1 MDWFNN
7 RSIDQVTEA
16 EVTAFVVNQTPEDQW
31 LDFKRAPWA
40 RTPLGTFELLHDV
53 SALANAEGGYLF
65 VGITTNKDQGR
76 DVAAGFRNVE
86 ASTGEVQRIRSLCQQ
101 FVDPPIIRLDVQPKT
116 PQRDSGQTD
125 VVGIH
130 VPPSVRR
137 PHAFRWRD
145 ASVFV
150 ARYGTDVRFMPIQ
163 ELGRELS
170 RIYFPETE
178 TNRRLGELTEEIR
191 VLRREIEQL
200 RETPPMPTAG
210 PLGVTDVNQLIKYMD
225 ERFRRM
231 TDEPSDA
238 EESE

>member
-1 MDWFNN
+1 MNWFDNKP
-7 RSIDQVTEA
+7 IDQVTET
-16 EVTAFVVNQTPEDQW
+16 EITAFVTNQTPEDQW
-31 LDFKRAPWA
+31 LEFKGAPWA
-40 RTPLGTFELLHDV
+40 RTSLGDFELLHDV

-65 VGITTNKDQGR
+65 VGITTIKKQGR
-76 DVAAGFRNVE
+76 DVATGFQNVGT
-86 ASTGEVQRIRSLCQQ
+86 STGEAQRIRSLCQQ
-101 FVDPPIIRLDVQPKT
+101 FIDPPIIRLDVQPKT
-116 PQRDSGQTD
+116 LQRNSGQTD

-130 VPPSVRR
+130 VPLSVRR

-145 ASVFV
+145 ASIFV

-191 VLRREIEQL
+191 VLRRELEQL
-200 RETPPMPTAG
+200 RETPPTPTAG
-210 PLGVTDVNQLIKYMD
+210 PLGVTDVNQLIRYMD

>member
-1 MDWFNN
+1 MNWFDN
-7 RSIDQVTEA
+7 RPIDQITEA
-16 EVTAFVVNQTPEDQW
+16 EVAAFVANRTPEDQW
-31 LDFKRAPWA
+31 LDFKGAPWA

-65 VGITTNKDQGR
+65 VGITTDKEQDR
-76 DVAAGFRNVE
+76 DVATGFRDVE
-86 ASTGEVQRIRSLCQQ
+86 ASTGEAQRIRSLCQQ
-101 FVDPPIIRLDVQPKT
+101 FIDPPIIRLDVHPRT
-116 PQRDSGQTD
+116 LQRNSGQTN

-145 ASVFV
+145 ASIFV

-178 TNRRLGELTEEIR
+178 TNRRLGELTEEIQM
-191 VLRREIEQL
+191 LRREIEQL
-200 RETPPMPTAG
+200 KQTPSISTAG

-231 TDEPSDA
+231 TDESSNA
-238 EESE
+238 EEFE